1 MNAREQRGIELA
13 ERMNI
18 RPINK
23 GVGKWV
29 VPSASSSEKYV
40 VDLNSNTKRCT
51 CPDWELR
58 RCNCKHVY
66 AVQYAIRKQ
75 RQTTTTTETKDGTT
89 TVTET
94 VKETVTVTATQPK
107 RPTYRQNWPAYNT
120 AQTTEKAHFQ
130 ILLHELCK
138 GLPEP
143 SRTIGKYPGGRM
155 PIPYSDSIFSAA
167 FKVYSTVSGRRFISD
182 LNDAHAKGYISRCP
196 HFNSIFN
203 CLESKEVTPLLHDL
217 IQRSSLPLKGIEVD
231 FAVDSSGFS
240 GSKFSRWYYEK
251 YNADHQEFVQQQ
263 ARADWLKLHL
273 MTGVKTN
280 IVTSVEVSGRLANDG
295 PYLPGLVNK
304 TAEHFTLKEVSADK
318 AYSTIKNLNTI
329 RKHGAVPY
337 VPFKSNATG
346 AGQTKGDKVGEG
358 DDLWLYMWRYYTFHT
373 DEFLRHYH
381 KRSNNES
388 TFSMIKAKFGDSL
401 RSKGD
406 TAQANEALCKVLC
419 HNICCVIQSI
429 HELGIEADFDKRFS
443 ANGLCD
449 AASRG

>member
-1 MNAREQRGIELA
+1 MNSREQRGIELA
-13 ERMNI
+13 EKMNI

-29 VPSASSSEKYV
+29 VPSASSNEKYI

-66 AVQYAIRKQ
+66 AVQYAIRQQ
-75 RQTTTTTETKDGTT
+75 RQTTTTTETQDGTT
-89 TVTET
+89 TVIET

-120 AQTTEKAHFQ
+120 AQTTEKSHLQ
-130 ILLHELCK
+130 LLLHELCK
-138 GLPEP
+138 SLPETP
-143 SRTIGKYPGGRM
+143 RSIGKYQGGRL
-155 PIPYSDSIFSAA
+155 PLAYSDIVFSAA
-167 FKVYSTVSGRRFISD
+167 FKVYSTISGRRFISD

-196 HFNSIFN
+196 HFNSISKYM
-203 CLESKEVTPLLHDL
+203 ESEELTPLLHSL

-240 GSKFSRWYYEK
+240 GSKFGRWFYEK
-251 YNADHQEFVQQQ
+251 YNADHQDFAQQQ
-263 ARADWLKLHL
+263 AVTDWLKMHL

-280 IVTSVEVSGRLANDG
+280 IVTSVEISGRSANDG
-295 PYLPGLVNK
+295 PFLPGLVGK

-318 AYSTIKNLNTI
+318 AYSSVKNLHAI
-329 RKHGAVPY
+329 RKQGAVPY
-337 VPFKSNATG
+337 IPFKSNSTG
-346 AGQTKGDKVGEG
+346 QGRTAGQSADAS

-373 DEFLRHYH
+373 DEFLQHYH

-401 RSKGD
+401 RSKTD
-406 TAQANEALCKVLC
+406 TAQTNEALCKVLC

-443 ANGLCD
+443 PNL
-449 AASRG
+449 R